1 MVEDDSEMTTKQKF
15 ARGTGIA
22 SVVVAIIAAAGAA
35 GYNLNISKTA
45 SATSPE
51 FDASQFVTRD
61 EFVSVRRDDRQ
72 EYLATVKEIRDDI
85 STIKDHLIKINMS
98 RSERIHSETA
108 QQ

>member
-1 MVEDDSEMTTKQKF
+1 MTTKQKF

-22 SVVVAIIAAAGAA
+22 SVVVAVIAAAGAA

-45 SATSPE
+45 SAMPTE
-51 FDASQFVTRD
+51 FDASQYVTRN

-85 STIKDHLIKINMS
+85 SVIKDHLINMS
-98 RSERIHSETA
+98 RNERIHSETA
-108 QQ
+108 RQ